1 MFPSHAE
8 LARIAPEIVLTV
20 FGALVMLASP
30 FFEKPPGSSQPSGAN
45 LLTGFAVVGAALA
58 LASTIFPARD
68 PGSAFS
74 GLISANSFST
84 LVDCIIL
91 TAALLVLLGSA
102 GYLERDSMA
111 PGEFCA
117 LILFAAT
124 GMCVMASA
132 TELVTIFIGLEV
144 SSIASYILVGYRRD
158 SPLSDEAA
166 MKYFLLGSFATAF
179 FLYGIALV
187 YGASGTTRLDLISSS
202 NAGVTPALLP
212 LGLGLVL
219 VGLGFKV
226 SAAPFQIWTP
236 DVYQGAPAPVTALLS
251 TGPKAAAFA
260 VLLRIVASVDAASE
274 VWMWALWAVAF
285 LSMFGGNL
293 AALAQSNIKRLLAY
307 SSIAHAGYI
316 LAAIA
321 AAAVATSSGDPDMW
335 TKGVAAALFYL
346 AAYALMKLGA
356 FLTIAH
362 LAGPGEQRQELSDFA
377 GLGTRQPVAAACLS
391 LFLFSLLGLPITA
404 GFVAKFYV
412 FGAALSSHL
421 IWLALAIAV
430 NTIIGA
436 YYYLRVIVVMY
447 MREAQQETP
456 RFPVPAAAVLA
467 LFLAAA
473 GTLYLG
479 LFPAHIAGWAANA
492 AASLR

>member
-8 LARIAPEIVLTV
+8 LARLAPEIILTV
-20 FGALVMLASP
+20 FGVLVMLASP
-30 FFEKPPGSSQPSGAN
+30 LFERPPGSIQPGGAGW
-45 LLTGFAVVGAALA
+45 LTGISVVGVALA
-58 LASTIFPARD
+58 LVSTTVAPHH
-68 PGSAFS
+68 PGPAFS
-74 GLISANSFST
+74 GLIAANSFSFF
-84 LVDCIIL
+84 VDWIIL
-91 TAALLVLLGSA
+91 SAALLVLLGSA
-102 GYLERDSMA
+102 GYLKRDNMA

-132 TELVTIFIGLEV
+132 TELVTIFIGLEI
-144 SSIASYILVGYRRD
+144 SSIASYVLAGYRRD

-179 FLYGIALV
+179 FLYGIAMV
-187 YGASGTTRLDLISSS
+187 YGASGTTRLDMISASS
-202 NAGVTPALLP
+202 GGPVPTLLP

-260 VLLRIVASVDAASE
+260 VLLRIVTNVSAAPG
-274 VWMWALWAVAF
+274 VWMWSLWAVAV

-293 AALAQSNIKRLLAY
+293 AALAQSNTKRLLAY

-316 LAAIA
+316 LAALA
-321 AAAVATSSGDPDMW
+321 AAAAATSDPDLW

-356 FLTIAH
+356 FVMIAH
-362 LAGPGEQRQELSDFA
+362 IAGPGEQRQELSDFA

-430 NTIIGA
+430 NSIIGA
-436 YYYLRVIVVMY
+436 YYYLRIVVVMY
-447 MREAQQETP
+447 MREPQKETP
-456 RFPVPAAAVLA
+456 IFPVPAGAVVA
-467 LFLAAA
+467 LFVAAA
-473 GTLYLG
+473 GTVFFG
-479 LFPAHIAGWAANA
+479 LFPSHLAAMAARA

>member
-8 LARIAPEIVLTV
+8 IARLAPEIILTF
-20 FGALVMLASP
+20 FGVIVMMAAP
-30 FFEKPPGSSQPSGAN
+30 FFERAIGTTQPRGAHW
-45 LLTGFAVVGAALA
+45 LTYISIAGVAVAFVA
-58 LASTIFPARD
+58 TIHHRGNAGPA
-68 PGSAFS
+68 FY
-74 GLISANSFST
+74 GLIAKNSFSVY
-84 LVDCIIL
+84 LDCVIL
-91 TAALLVLLGSA
+91 GAALLVLLGSA
-102 GYLERDSMA
+102 GYLERENMA

-117 LILFAAT
+117 LVLFAAT

-132 TELVTIFIGLEV
+132 TELVTIFIGLEI
-144 SSIASYILVGYRRD
+144 SSIASYVLVGYRRD

-179 FLYGIALV
+179 FLYGIAML
-187 YGASGTTRLDLISSS
+187 YGSSGTTRLDQISASH
-202 NAGVTPALLP
+202 AGVTPALLP
-212 LGLGLVL
+212 LGFGLVL

-226 SAAPFQIWTP
+226 SAAPFQVWTP

-251 TGPKAAAFA
+251 TAPKAAAFA
-260 VLLRIVASVDAASE
+260 VLLRILANVGVASGL
-274 VWMWALWAVAF
+274 WLWALWTVAV
-285 LSMFGGNL
+285 LSMFAGNL
-293 AALAQSNIKRLLAY
+293 AALAQSNLKRLLAY

-316 LAAIA
+316 LAALAA
-321 AAAVATSSGDPDMW
+321 AAAVSGNADLW
-335 TKGVAAALFYL
+335 TKGIAAALFYL

-356 FLTIAH
+356 FLIVAH
-362 LAGPGEQRQELSDFA
+362 ISGPGEQRQELSDFA

-391 LFLFSLLGLPITA
+391 LFLFSLLGLPVTA

-412 FGAALSSHL
+412 FGAALSSHM

-447 MREAQQETP
+447 MREPQQETP
-456 RFPVPAAAVLA
+456 RFAVPASAVVALLA
-467 LFLAAA
+467 AAA
-473 GTLYLG
+473 GTVFFG
-479 LFPAHIAGWAANA
+479 LFPAQLAGWAARA

>member
-8 LARIAPEIVLTV
+8 LARLAPEIVLTI
-20 FGALVMLASP
+20 FGTLVMLASP
-30 FFEKPPGSSQPSGAN
+30 FFERAAGSDQPSGAN
-45 LLTGFAVVGAALA
+45 WLTGISVVGIAVA
-58 LASTIFPARD
+58 LASTIYPARD
-68 PGSAFS
+68 PGPAFS

-84 LVDCIIL
+84 LLDWIIL
-91 TAALLVLLGSA
+91 SAALLVLLGSA
-102 GYLERDSMA
+102 GYLKRDNMA

-117 LILFAAT
+117 LVLFAAV

-132 TELVTIFIGLEV
+132 QELVTIFIGLEV

-179 FLYGIALV
+179 FLYGIAMV
-187 YGASGTTRLDLISSS
+187 YGASGTTRLDMISSS
-202 NAGVTPALLP
+202 HGGPTPALLP

-260 VLLRIVASVDAASE
+260 VLLRIIANVDAASGA
-274 VWMWALWAVAF
+274 WMWALWTVAV
-285 LSMFGGNL
+285 LSMFAGNL
-293 AALAQSNIKRLLAY
+293 AALAQSNVKRLLAY

-316 LAAIA
+316 LAALA
-321 AAAVATSSGDPDMW
+321 AAAAAASSGDPDMW

-346 AAYALMKLGA
+346 AAYAFMKLGA
-356 FLTIAH
+356 FLMIAH
-362 LAGPGEQRQELSDFA
+362 LSGPGEQKLELSDFA
-377 GLGTRQPVAAACLS
+377 GMGTRQPVAAACFS

-404 GFVAKFYV
+404 GFAAKLYV

-421 IWLALAIAV
+421 IWLALAIAA

-447 MREAQQETP
+447 MREPEAAATK
-456 RFPVPAAAVLA
+456 FPVPAAAVLA
-467 LFLAAA
+467 LLVAAVA
-473 GTLYLG
+473 TIYVGML
-479 LFPAHIAGWAANA
+479 PAHVAAWAARA

>member
-8 LARIAPEIVLTV
+8 IARLAPEIILTF
-20 FGALVMLASP
+20 FGIIVMMTAP
-30 FFEKPPGSSQPSGAN
+30 FFERPIGTTQPRGAHW
-45 LLTGFAVVGAALA
+45 LTWISIAGVIVAFVA
-58 LASTIFPARD
+58 TIHHRGNGGPAFY
-68 PGSAFS
+68 GLIAKNAFS
-74 GLISANSFST
+74 VYL
-84 LVDCIIL
+84 DCVIL
-91 TAALLVLLGSA
+91 GAALLVLLGSA
-102 GYLERDSMA
+102 GYLERDNMA

-117 LILFAAT
+117 LVLFAAT

-132 TELVTIFIGLEV
+132 TELVTIFIGLEI
-144 SSIASYILVGYRRD
+144 SSIASYVLVGYRRD

-179 FLYGIALV
+179 FLYGIAML
-187 YGASGTTRLDLISSS
+187 YGSSGTTRLDLISVAPT
-202 NAGVTPALLP
+202 AGVTPALLP
-212 LGLGLVL
+212 LGFGLVL

-251 TGPKAAAFA
+251 TAPKAAAFA
-260 VLLRIVASVDAASE
+260 VLLRILASVGAASGL
-274 VWMWALWAVAF
+274 WIWALWTVAV
-285 LSMFGGNL
+285 LSMFAGNF
-293 AALAQSNIKRLLAY
+293 AALAQSNLKRLLAY

-316 LAAIA
+316 LAALA
-321 AAAVATSSGDPDMW
+321 AAAAASSNAEIW
-335 TKGVAAALFYL
+335 AKGIAAALFYL

-356 FLTIAH
+356 FLIVAH
-362 LAGPGEQRQELSDFA
+362 ISGPGEQRQELADFA

-412 FGAALSSHL
+412 FGAALSSHM

-430 NTIIGA
+430 NSIIGA

-447 MREAQQETP
+447 MHEPQQDAP
-456 RFPVPAAAVLA
+456 RFAVPASAVVALLA
-467 LFLAAA
+467 AAA
-473 GTLYLG
+473 GTIFFG
-479 LFPAHIAGWAANA
+479 LFPAQLAGWAARA

>member
-30 FFEKPPGSSQPSGAN
+30 FFERPPGSTQPSAAN
-45 LLTGFAVVGAALA
+45 WLTGISVVGVAMA
-58 LASTIFPARD
+58 LASTIYPARD
-68 PGSAFS
+68 PGPAFS
-74 GLISANSFST
+74 GLISANFFST
-84 LVDCIIL
+84 LLDWIIL
-91 TAALLVLLGSA
+91 SAALLVLLGSA
-102 GYLERDSMA
+102 GYLERDNMA

-117 LILFAAT
+117 LVLFAAT

-132 TELVTIFIGLEV
+132 TELVTIFIGLEI
-144 SSIASYILVGYRRD
+144 SSIASYILAGYRRD
-158 SPLSDEAA
+158 SPLSDEASL
-166 MKYFLLGSFATAF
+166 KYFLLGSFATAF
-179 FLYGIALV
+179 FLYGVALI
-187 YGASGTTRLDLISSS
+187 YGATGTTRLDMFSASQS
-202 NAGVTPALLP
+202 GVVPALMP

-251 TGPKAAAFA
+251 TGSKAAAFA
-260 VLLRIVASVDAASE
+260 VLLRIVASVNAASG
-274 VWMWALWAVAF
+274 VWLWALWIVAV
-285 LSMFGGNL
+285 LSMFAGNL
-293 AALAQSNIKRLLAY
+293 AALAQSNVKRLLAY
-307 SSIAHAGYI
+307 SSIGHAGYI
-316 LAAIA
+316 LAALA
-321 AAAVATSSGDPDMW
+321 AAAAAASSGDPDLW
-335 TKGVAAALFYL
+335 AKGIAASLFYL

-356 FLTIAH
+356 FLMIAH
-362 LAGPGEQRQELSDFA
+362 LTGPGEQKQELSDFA
-377 GLGTRQPVAAACLS
+377 GLGTRQPVAAACFS

-404 GFVAKFYV
+404 GFAAKFYV

-421 IWLALAIAV
+421 IWLALAIAA

-447 MREAQQETP
+447 MNEAP
-456 RFPVPAAAVLA
+456 ADASKFAVPATAAVA
-467 LFLAAA
+467 LFVAAA
-473 GTLYLG
+473 GTLYFG
-479 LFPAHIAGWAANA
+479 LMPAQLATWAARA

>member
-1 MFPSHAE
+1 
-8 LARIAPEIVLTV
+8 
-20 FGALVMLASP
+20 
-30 FFEKPPGSSQPSGAN
+30 
-45 LLTGFAVVGAALA
+45 
-58 LASTIFPARD
+58 
-68 PGSAFS
+68 
-74 GLISANSFST
+74 
-84 LVDCIIL
+84 
-91 TAALLVLLGSA
+91 
-102 GYLERDSMA
+102 
-111 PGEFCA
+111 
-117 LILFAAT
+117 
-124 GMCVMASA
+124 MASA

-144 SSIASYILVGYRRD
+144 SSIASYVLVGYRRD

-187 YGASGTTRLDLISSS
+187 YGASGTTRLDQISASH
-202 NAGVTPALLP
+202 AGVTPALLP

-260 VLLRIVASVDAASE
+260 VLLRIVASVDAASG
-274 VWMWALWAVAF
+274 VWLWALWTVAL

-293 AALAQSNIKRLLAY
+293 AALAQSNSKRLLAY

-316 LAAIA
+316 LAALA
-321 AAAVATSSGDPDMW
+321 AAAAAAKSGDPDVW
-335 TKGVAAALFYL
+335 AKGIAAALFYL
-346 AAYALMKLGA
+346 AAYVLMKLGA
-356 FLTIAH
+356 FLMIAH
-362 LAGPGEQRQELSDFA
+362 ISGPGEQRQELSDFA
-377 GLGTRQPVAAACLS
+377 GLGTRQPVAAACLT

-421 IWLALAIAV
+421 IWLALAVAV
-430 NTIIGA
+430 NGVIGT
-436 YYYLRVIVVMY
+436 YYYLRLVVVMY
-447 MREAQQETP
+447 MGEPKPETP
-456 RFPVPAAAVLA
+456 RFPVPATAVVA
-467 LFLAAA
+467 LFVAAA
-473 GTLYLG
+473 GTVYFG
-479 LFPAHIAGWAANA
+479 LFPAQLATWAAQA

>member
-8 LARIAPEIVLTV
+8 MARLAPEIILTI

-30 FFEKPPGSSQPSGAN
+30 FFERPAGASQPSGAGW
-45 LLTGFAVVGAALA
+45 LTGISVVGVVAALV
-58 LASTIFPARD
+58 STMFVAHD
-68 PGSAFS
+68 PGPAFS
-74 GLISANSFST
+74 GLISANPFST
-84 LVDCIIL
+84 LLDWIIL

-102 GYLERDSMA
+102 GYLKRDDMA

-117 LILFAAT
+117 LVLFAAI
-124 GMCVMASA
+124 GMCVMAGA

-144 SSIASYILVGYRRD
+144 SSIASYVLVGYRRD

-187 YGASGTTRLDLISSS
+187 YGASGTTRLDMISASQ
-202 NAGVTPALLP
+202 GGPVPALLP
-212 LGLGLVL
+212 LGLGLIF

-260 VLLRIVASVDAASE
+260 VLLRVLSNVNAASG
-274 VWMWALWAVAF
+274 VWLWALWSVAV

-316 LAAIA
+316 LAALTA
-321 AAAVATSSGDPDMW
+321 AAAASADPDAW
-335 TKGVAAALFYL
+335 TKGIAAALFYL

-356 FLTIAH
+356 FLMIAQV
-362 LAGPGEQRQELSDFA
+362 AGPGEQRQELSDFA

-430 NTIIGA
+430 NSIIGA

-447 MREAQQETP
+447 MREPQNEAP
-456 RFPVPAAAVLA
+456 RFAIPAGAFVALLIAATGTVFFGLMPA
-467 LFLAAA
+467 HLAA
-473 GTLYLG
+473 
-479 LFPAHIAGWAANA
+479 WAARA
-492 AASLR
+492 ATSLR

>member
-1 MFPSHAE
+1 M
-8 LARIAPEIVLTV
+8 LRLAPEIVLTV
-20 FGALVMLASP
+20 LGALVMLGSP
-30 FFEKPPGSSQPSGAN
+30 FFERPAGASQPKGAN
-45 LLTGFAVVGAALA
+45 WLTAISIFGVVAA
-58 LASTIFPARD
+58 LASTDFAAHN
-68 PGSAFS
+68 PGPAFS
-74 GLISANSFST
+74 GLISANAFST
-84 LVDCIIL
+84 LLDWIIL
-91 TAALLVLLGSA
+91 SAALLVLLGSA
-102 GYLERDSMA
+102 GYLERDNMA

-117 LILFAAT
+117 VILFAAT

-132 TELVTIFIGLEV
+132 TELVTIFIGLEI
-144 SSIASYILVGYRRD
+144 SSIASYVLVGYRRD

-179 FLYGIALV
+179 FLYGIALI
-187 YGASGTTRLDLISSS
+187 YGASGTTRLDQISASH
-202 NAGVTPALLP
+202 GGPVPALMP

-260 VLLRIVASVDAASE
+260 VLLRIVASVDAASG
-274 VWMWALWAVAF
+274 VWMWALWTVAV

-293 AALAQSNIKRLLAY
+293 AALAQSNLKRLLAY

-316 LAAIA
+316 LAALA
-321 AAAVATSSGDPDMW
+321 AAAAAASSGDPNLW
-335 TKGVAAALFYL
+335 IKGIAAALFYL

-356 FLTIAH
+356 FLMIAH
-362 LAGPGEQRQELSDFA
+362 LSGPGEQRQELSDFA
-377 GLGTRQPVAAACLS
+377 GLGTRQPIAAACLS
-391 LFLFSLLGLPITA
+391 LFLFSLLGLPITS

-421 IWLALAIAV
+421 VWLALAIAV
-430 NTIIGA
+430 NSIIGS

-447 MREAQQETP
+447 MREPQQETP
-456 RFPVPAAAVLA
+456 RFPVPATAVVALLVAAV
-467 LFLAAA
+467 
-473 GTLYLG
+473 GTAFFG
-479 LFPAHIAGWAANA
+479 LMPAHLTDWAARA

>member
-8 LARIAPEIVLTV
+8 LARIAPEIVLTI

-30 FFEKPPGSSQPSGAN
+30 FFEKPPGSTQPSGAN
-45 LLTGFAVVGAALA
+45 WLTGFAVVGAALA
-58 LASTIFPARD
+58 LASTIFPARH
-68 PGSAFS
+68 PGPAFS

-84 LVDCIIL
+84 LLDGIIL
-91 TAALLVLLGSA
+91 TVTLLVLLGAA
-102 GYLERDSMA
+102 GYLERDNMA

-117 LILFAAT
+117 LVLFAAV

-144 SSIASYILVGYRRD
+144 SSIASYVLVGYRRD

-187 YGASGTTRLDLISSS
+187 YGASGTTRLDQISASH
-202 NAGVTPALLP
+202 AGVTPALLP

-226 SAAPFQIWTP
+226 SVAPFQIWTP
-236 DVYQGAPAPVTALLS
+236 DVYQGAPAPVSALLS

-260 VLLRIVASVDAASE
+260 VLLRIVASVDAASG
-274 VWMWALWAVAF
+274 VWLWALWTVAL

-293 AALAQSNIKRLLAY
+293 AALAQSNSKRLLAY

-316 LAAIA
+316 LAALA
-321 AAAVATSSGDPDMW
+321 AAAAAANSGDPDVW
-335 TKGVAAALFYL
+335 AKGIAAALFYL
-346 AAYALMKLGA
+346 AAYVLMKLGA
-356 FLTIAH
+356 FLMIAH
-362 LAGPGEQRQELSDFA
+362 ISGPGEQRQELSDFA
-377 GLGTRQPVAAACLS
+377 GLGTRQPVAAACLT

-421 IWLALAIAV
+421 IWLALAVAV
-430 NTIIGA
+430 NGVIGT
-436 YYYLRVIVVMY
+436 YYYLRLVVVMY
-447 MREAQQETP
+447 MGEPKPETP
-456 RFPVPAAAVLA
+456 RFPVPATAVVA
-467 LFLAAA
+467 LFVAAA
-473 GTLYLG
+473 GTVYFG
-479 LFPAHIAGWAANA
+479 LFPAQLATWAAQA